1 MEKALPRT
9 DEDQIKSQANLKRS
23 LEIRLLFMI
32 KKFCLVKKI
41 EKNIWSV
48 VTHTHNTKHEFD

>member
-1 MEKALPRT
+1 MVEKALPRT

-48 VTHTHNTKHEFD
+48 QGFS